1 MVIVDDHRAFH
12 AEKLHTI
19 RLSHR
24 RPVRG
29 KHVTHAEAEGRTVG
43 ERDDRPRDV
52 VGVVAGAR
60 KNPALPTRDDLRGR
74 IAFEQP
80 AYEIDV
86 IGEHV
91 EHGCRVRIALE
102 DVHRDRTAVVDARH
116 AADDFTQP
124 ALPHLLLRAK
134 KTFLVAAA
142 VSDAEIAARAS
153 HGVEHRVGVAQRERD
168 RLLDEN
174 GFTQLE
180 RAPHRRRML
189 AFGCRDDYGRH
200 FRTLDDFG
208 VVRRNEL
215 RACQFGET
223 ARTGDVPIRH
233 RQIAHRRMLRS
244 ETRAQRPD
252 APGTHDGKADVLA
265 ARAC

>member
-1 MVIVDDHRAFH
+1 M
-12 AEKLHTI
+12 
-19 RLSHR
+19 
-24 RPVRG
+24 
-29 KHVTHAEAEGRTVG
+29 
-43 ERDDRPRDV
+43 
-52 VGVVAGAR
+52 
-60 KNPALPTRDDLRGR
+60 
-74 IAFEQP
+74 
-80 AYEIDV
+80 
-86 IGEHV
+86 
-91 EHGCRVRIALE
+91 RIALK

-223 ARTGDVPIRH
+223 ARTRNVPIRH
-233 RQIAHRRMLRS
+233 RQISHRRMLRS

-252 APGTHDGKADVLA
+252 APGTHDGKPDVLPCSSVFRLPLTHHSITPSPVTGDSSVISGALHPLPARPFA
-265 ARAC
+265 AGLVLSASCIARKPICAVIRPVIGSAQQIASSTWRRVMPYS